1 MELDITGARILWETP
16 INVPVLGQLK
26 ISETMVIIWLVM
38 LIISGACIWLTRDLK
53 E

>member
-26 ISETMVIIWLVM
+26 ISYGDQL
-38 LIISGACIWLTRDLK
+38 ACHASYHRRVHLAYP
-53 E
+53 